1 MDVYR
6 FRLPPS
12 LSIQMYDKM
21 QEGQREQYIKDGDT
35 YTGTERGGNF
45 EFNNENNVITA
56 TNIHDAPTSPE
67 TSSLDTGDY
76 PFTFHSH
83 PVIVKRGKIRLRGGN
98 TRRKG
103 KGGAIKASKSAIKA
117 SKSVKTKPP
126 TKKEK
131 YRYVY
136 SIDNY
141 PNFISDDDLIGCVED
156 SVFSNIMNERELYGS
171 DTPTT
176 ASGVNIFDII
186 AAPYGLFVYR
196 PSKEFLLTHDN
207 SMDKVE
213 LSITTEF
220 ENYKDT
226 ILPSYSYALRKNYYD
241 SVKGKEYIENYI
253 QKLQKHGFR
262 IEFFSWKD
270 AKSDEISI
278 TLNDITE
285 QHLLPTRDHSN
296 LSSISV

>member
-1 MDVYR
+1 MDVYT

-103 KGGAIKASKSAIKA
+103 KGGAIKASKS
-117 SKSVKTKPP
+117 VKTKPP
-126 TKKEK
+126 TKKGK

-176 ASGVNIFDII
+176 ASGVSIFDII

-196 PSKEFLLTHDN
+196 PSKEFLLTHNN
-207 SMDKVE
+207 SMDNVE
-213 LSITTEF
+213 SFITKEF
-220 ENYKDT
+220 EKYKDT

-241 SVKGKEYIENYI
+241 SEKGGEDIENYI
-253 QKLQKHGFR
+253 KTLQEHGFR
-262 IEFFSWKD
+262 IEFFSWD
-270 AKSDEISI
+270 FAKSNEISI
-278 TLNDITE
+278 TLDDITE
-285 QHLLPTRDHSN
+285 QHLLPNQDHSN